1 LEQASKNDASLNTKN
16 SKFLVASPSTTTQSF
31 SPTSLVGAAFS
42 KYYVGYGDCLG
53 TIVRYDKDTQQY
65 IGQFVEGDS
74 EISFSPEE
82 LAQRLVPT
90 ATPRSADVAPSTTS
104 PTTTTSATSATST
117 TAATAATSATTSLL
131 LNVDVPL
138 FSATSTKP
146 PTPVNHTNDGSHSPS
161 TPDTNACVPPLR
173 PVDILPSH
181 IMSPKSKSSSTKK
194 KKKKLYTKATATA
207 THAATHATTHAAAPP
222 KPQTLASVPPP
233 EATKKGPWTEAEDA
247 TVLEGVRRLQLE
259 GHTGK
264 LMKHIKWSDL
274 ALAVP
279 GRSGKQVRERWYNH
293 LDPTINKGPWTAAEM
308 LVLHDVHAR
317 LGNQW
322 SKIADHLPGRT
333 QNHIKNRWN
342 SIKRKSDRVTG
353 ADGRKSRAYR
363 KRCKSGGGGGGRAE
377 DEARQRSYSN
387 LGESAAARYGGNP
400 RKRSM
405 STNDVGDSL
414 DEFFAS
420 NSPRSRK
427 RTRTS
432 ASLSSSLSSSSSS
445 SSFSSSSFSSSSRP
459 CSPTFGFGT
468 SVDLQAL
475 SISMQGWML
484 QPANNE
490 EEQGDPEERD
500 HPLMRYL
507 ERCPTSCELD
517 ELTNV
522 SHYLKD
528 ESTRMQHMMEWL
540 AKDIENENVPQPQQG
555 PLTSPPPQTQTQP
568 APPQP
573 SPTNPKEELW
583 RPESL
588 VSAFPLEL
596 PITANHIDW
605 WERSMTT
612 PTSDHVSDHV
622 ARGDR
627 NQGVSLSSMMVG
639 VGHIM
644 GAGLLNK
651 AVQIE
656 WGEEDKKWY
665 GGRCVEWVA
674 PQHKIQYDNGEVEWI
689 SLYREFDN
697 GVVWRRAPV

>member
-1 LEQASKNDASLNTKN
+1 MLPKKKPTLQPMLNTNLSTSLPHHPATARCPPRNLLEHEASDVKN
-16 SKFLVASPSTTTQSF
+16 RTAATDTLVHSPSTQHF
-31 SPTSLVGAAFS
+31 SPINPSLVGAAFS

-65 IGQFVEGDS
+65 IGQFVHGRS
-74 EISFSPEE
+74 EVSFSPEE
-82 LAQRLVPT
+82 VQQYL
-90 ATPRSADVAPSTTS
+90 SAPSTTS
-104 PTTTTSATSATST
+104 PT
-117 TAATAATSATTSLL
+117 AATSVDSVPTAV

-138 FSATSTKP
+138 FLDAASSATSTKP
-146 PTPVNHTNDGSHSPS
+146 PTPVNHTNDNNGSHSPS
-161 TPDTNACVPPLR
+161 TPDTNACVPPSR

-181 IMSPKSKSSSTKK
+181 VMSPKSKSSSAKK
-194 KKKKLYTKATATA
+194 KKKTLYTTQQA
-207 THAATHATTHAAAPP
+207 THAAPHAAPP
-222 KPQTLASVPPP
+222 KPQTLTSFPAP
-233 EATKKGPWTEAEDA
+233 EAIKKGPWTEAEDA

-274 ALAVP
+274 ALSVP

-293 LDPTINKGPWTAAEM
+293 LDPTVNKGPWTAAEM

-322 SKIADHLPGRT
+322 SKISDHLPGRT

-363 KRCKSGGGGGGRAE
+363 KRWKSGGGGRAE

-387 LGESAAARYGGNP
+387 VGESAAARYGGNP

-432 ASLSSSLSSSSSS
+432 ASLSSSLSSSA
-445 SSFSSSSFSSSSRP
+445 SFSSSSSRP

-468 SVDLQAL
+468 SVDLQTL

-490 EEQGDPEERD
+490 GEGDQDGPEERD

-522 SHYLKD
+522 SNYLKD

-540 AKDIENENVPQPQQG
+540 AKDIENENVQQPQQA
-555 PLTSPPPQTQTQP
+555 PHTPPAPPQTQP
-568 APPQP
+568 PPQP
-573 SPTNPKEELW
+573 SPTNPKKELW

-605 WERSMTT
+605 WERSMAT
-612 PTSDHVSDHV
+612 PTSDDHV

-651 AVQIE
+651 TVQIE

-674 PQHKIQYDNGEVEWI
+674 PQHKIQYDNGEVEWV

-697 GVVWRRAPV
+697 GVVWRLAPV